1 MNKFHFLGIFLFICS
16 WVSSQEIKCDVKI
29 NSERVNMTNKQIF
42 NTLESSLTEFVN
54 NTRWT
59 NVSVKQHERINCSM
73 FINVSAYD
81 SDTFVATLQVQASR
95 PVFNATYST
104 PIFSYNDKEFT
115 FRYVEFENL
124 FFNPN
129 SFDSN
134 LVSMMA
140 FYVYIILGLDA
151 DSFAPLGGTPYFAMA
166 QQVVSNAQQSNFKGW
181 RQSDG
186 NQTRFIF
193 LTDLISSTFNPV
205 RLANYEYHV
214 NGLDKMSENVKTG
227 KQNIIKAISDLSK
240 IHAVRPNAFVTRVFF
255 DTKSDEIQALFTGG
269 PSVNISDLVDNLNRV
284 SPTNAS
290 KWANIKM

>member
-140 FYVYIILGLDA
+140 FYVYTILGLDA

>member
-1 MNKFHFLGIFLFICS
+1 
-16 WVSSQEIKCDVKI
+16 
-29 NSERVNMTNKQIF
+29 
-42 NTLESSLTEFVN
+42 
-54 NTRWT
+54 
-59 NVSVKQHERINCSM
+59 M

-104 PIFSYNDKEFT
+104 PIYSYNDQEYS
-115 FRYVEFENL
+115 FRYVEFVNL

-140 FYVYIILGLDA
+140 FYVYTILGLDA

-240 IHAVRPNAFVTRVFF
+240 IHTVRPNAFVTRVFF

>member
-140 FYVYIILGLDA
+140 FYVYTILGLDA
-151 DSFAPLGGTPYFAMA
+151 DSFAPLGGTPYFALA

>member
-1 MNKFHFLGIFLFICS
+1 MIAFFLTLMSFSFA
-16 WVSSQEIKCDVKI
+16 QEIKCDVKI

-42 NTLESSLTEFVN
+42 KTLETSLTEFVN

-59 NVSVKQHERINCSM
+59 NVAVKQHERINCSM

-95 PVFNATYST
+95 PVFKANYST
-104 PIFSYNDKEFT
+104 PIFSYNDKDFV

-134 LVSMMA
+134 LVSMVA
-140 FYVYIILGLDA
+140 FYVYTILGVDA
-151 DSFAPLGGTPYFAMA
+151 DSFSPLGGTSYFSMA
-166 QQVVSNAQQSNFKGW
+166 QTVMSNAQQSNFKGW
-181 RQSDG
+181 KQSDG
-186 NQTRFIF
+186 NQTRFIY
-193 LTDLISSTFNPV
+193 LTDIISSTFNPV
-205 RLANYEYHV
+205 RLANYEYHF
-214 NGLDKMSENVKTG
+214 NGLDKMADNTKVAKE
-227 KQNIIKAISDLSK
+227 NIIKALAELAK
-240 IHAVRPNAFVTRVFF
+240 IHSIRPNAFVTRVFF
-255 DTKSDEIQALFTGG
+255 DTKSDEIQSIFSGG
-269 PSVNISDLVDNLNRV
+269 PSVNISDLVDNLNRI

>member
-1 MNKFHFLGIFLFICS
+1 MNKFHFLGFFLFICS

-42 NTLESSLTEFVN
+42 NTLESSLTEFIN

-59 NVSVKQHERINCSM
+59 NVSVRQHERINCSM

-140 FYVYIILGLDA
+140 FYVYTILGLDA

-240 IHAVRPNAFVTRVFF
+240 IHTVRPNAFVTRVFF

>member
-1 MNKFHFLGIFLFICS
+1 MYKFQLLGFFLFVFS
-16 WVSSQEIKCDVKI
+16 WSFSQEIKCDVKI
-29 NSERVNMTNKQIF
+29 NSDRVNMTNKQIF
-42 NTLESSLTEFVN
+42 KTLETSLTEFVN

-59 NVSVKQHERINCSM
+59 NVSIKQHERINCSM

-81 SDTFVATLQVQASR
+81 SDTFIATLQVQASR

-140 FYVYIILGLDA
+140 FYVYTILGIDA
-151 DSFAPLGGTPYFAMA
+151 DTFAPLGGTPYFTMA
-166 QQVVSNAQQSNFKGW
+166 QQVVSNAQQGNFKGW

-193 LTDLISSTFNPV
+193 LTDIMSSTFNPV

-227 KQNIIKAISDLSK
+227 KQNIVKAIADLAK
-240 IHAVRPNAFVTRVFF
+240 IHSVRPNAFVTRVFF
-255 DTKSDEIQALFTGG
+255 DTKSEEIQSIFSGG
-269 PSVNISDLVDNLNRV
+269 PSVNISDLVDNLNRI
-284 SPTNAS
+284 SPTNAG

>member
-1 MNKFHFLGIFLFICS
+1 MNKFHFLGFFLFICS

-42 NTLESSLTEFVN
+42 NTLESSLTEFIN

-59 NVSVKQHERINCSM
+59 NVSVRQHERINCSM

-115 FRYVEFENL
+115 FRYIEFENL

-140 FYVYIILGLDA
+140 FYVYTILGLDA

-240 IHAVRPNAFVTRVFF
+240 IHTVRPNAFVTRVFF

>member
-59 NVSVKQHERINCSM
+59 NVSVRQHERINCSM

-140 FYVYIILGLDA
+140 FYVYTILGLDA

-240 IHAVRPNAFVTRVFF
+240 IHTVRPNAFVTRVFF

>member
-1 MNKFHFLGIFLFICS
+1 MYKITMIAFFLTLMSFSFA
-16 WVSSQEIKCDVKI
+16 QEIKCDVKI

-42 NTLESSLTEFVN
+42 KTLETSLTEFVN

-59 NVSVKQHERINCSM
+59 NVAVKQHERINCSM

-95 PVFNATYST
+95 PVFKANYST
-104 PIFSYNDKEFT
+104 PIFSYNDKDFV

-134 LVSMMA
+134 LVSMVA
-140 FYVYIILGLDA
+140 FYVYTILGVDA
-151 DSFAPLGGTPYFAMA
+151 DSFSPLGGTSYFSMA
-166 QQVVSNAQQSNFKGW
+166 QTVMSNAQQSNFKGW
-181 RQSDG
+181 KQSDG
-186 NQTRFIF
+186 NQTRFIY
-193 LTDLISSTFNPV
+193 LTDIISSTFNPV
-205 RLANYEYHV
+205 RLANYEYHF
-214 NGLDKMSENVKTG
+214 NGLDKMADNTKVAKE
-227 KQNIIKAISDLSK
+227 NIIKALAELAK
-240 IHAVRPNAFVTRVFF
+240 IHSIRPNAFVTRVFF
-255 DTKSDEIQALFTGG
+255 DTKSDEIQSIFSGG
-269 PSVNISDLVDNLNRV
+269 PSVNISDLVDNLNRI

>member
-1 MNKFHFLGIFLFICS
+1 
-16 WVSSQEIKCDVKI
+16 
-29 NSERVNMTNKQIF
+29 
-42 NTLESSLTEFVN
+42 
-54 NTRWT
+54 
-59 NVSVKQHERINCSM
+59 
-73 FINVSAYD
+73 
-81 SDTFVATLQVQASR
+81 
-95 PVFNATYST
+95 
-104 PIFSYNDKEFT
+104 
-115 FRYVEFENL
+115 
-124 FFNPN
+124 
-129 SFDSN
+129 
-134 LVSMMA
+134 MMA
-140 FYVYIILGLDA
+140 FYVYTILGLDA

-240 IHAVRPNAFVTRVFF
+240 IHTVRPNAFVTRVFF

>member
-16 WVSSQEIKCDVKI
+16 WVTSQEIKCDVKI

-140 FYVYIILGLDA
+140 FYVYTILGLDA